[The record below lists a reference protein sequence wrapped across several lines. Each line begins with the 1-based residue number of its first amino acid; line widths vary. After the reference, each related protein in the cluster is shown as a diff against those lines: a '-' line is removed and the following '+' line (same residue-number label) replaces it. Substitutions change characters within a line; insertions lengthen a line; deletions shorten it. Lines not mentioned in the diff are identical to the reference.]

1 MVAHARKMHRILAVQ
16 QQLHRI
22 EQWRLAALHMR
33 LDELAADQEHLIA
46 ALNEDDALQGLF
58 IDGMARRL
66 QSLSE
71 ESSKTA
77 QETQSQSVRLLE
89 QAGRLI
95 CAERTAVAADLAGR
109 RGNERKEL
117 LETIERLADQGPQA
131 SRKIAGG

>member
-1 MVAHARKMHRILAVQ
+1 MSAHARKMHRILAVQ

-22 EQWRLAALHMR
+22 AQWRLTDLHGR
-33 LDELAADQEHLIA
+33 LEQLAADEKELIA

-71 ESSKTA
+71 AASRTA
-77 QETQSQSVRLLE
+77 EETEAQSVRLLE

-95 CAERTAVAADLAGR
+95 CAERTAAAADRATR
-109 RGNERKEL
+109 RANERSDL
-117 LETIERLADQGPQA
+117 LETIDRLADRGPQA
-131 SRKIAGG
+131 SRKIAGR